1 MAYKIRY
8 GSEKLQCRS
17 TLGLR
22 TAVSLGILA
31 GVAVTGQLWPEG
43 REVLEK
49 FLTSAPATALETA
62 TAECAAAVTAGKGWA
77 YALAA
82 FAAGILS

>member
-8 GSEKLQCRS
+8 EPEKTRYRS

-49 FLTSAPATALETA
+49 FLSAAPASVLETA

-82 FAAGILS
+82 FAAGLLS